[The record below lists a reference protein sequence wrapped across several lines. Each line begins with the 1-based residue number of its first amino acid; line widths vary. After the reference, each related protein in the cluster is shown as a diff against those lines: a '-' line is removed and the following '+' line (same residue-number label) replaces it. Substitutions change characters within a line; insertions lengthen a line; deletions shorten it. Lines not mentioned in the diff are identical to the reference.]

1 MSVEWRMMERG
12 RMAWVSALA
21 PEPLGNARA
30 QAALALQRIDE
41 LLAKSGYDKSR
52 LLTARVSVP
61 DRAFIADVD
70 AAWNDWVDS
79 SSPPLR
85 VNRTEN
91 LDRPGA
97 LVHILVTAAR

>member
-1 MSVEWRMMERG
+1 MSVEWRMVERG

-21 PEPLGNARA
+21 SEPIGDARA
-30 QAALALQRIDE
+30 QAALALERIDT
-41 LLAKSGYDKSR
+41 LLGQAGYDKAR
-52 LLTARVSVP
+52 FLTARVSAP
-61 DRAFIADVD
+61 DSSVLEDVN
-70 AAWNDWVDS
+70 AAWNAWVNH

-97 LVHILVTAAR
+97 LVHILVTAAK